1 MQELAQRIGKQ
12 LKTVRAERGW
22 SLSQTA
28 EKTGVSKAML
38 GQIER
43 GESSPTVAMLWKIA
57 SGLNV
62 SFSEFIETPP
72 KLSSTLH
79 RHGLLATFDSETSG
93 MRVVPLFPFDVA
105 LRMDMFLVAM
115 DPGGISESSPH
126 EKGVI
131 EHVIVLEG
139 QLTLE
144 VDGVI
149 RRLHA
154 GEALRFAADCPH
166 AYRNESADTVRFH
179 DLIHYPHTWP

>member
-1 MQELAQRIGKQ
+1 
-12 LKTVRAERGW
+12 
-22 SLSQTA
+22 
-28 EKTGVSKAML
+28 
-38 GQIER
+38 
-43 GESSPTVAMLWKIA
+43 
-57 SGLNV
+57 
-62 SFSEFIETPP
+62 
-72 KLSSTLH
+72 
-79 RHGLLATFDSETSG
+79 
-93 MRVVPLFPFDVA
+93 
-105 LRMDMFLVAM
+105 M